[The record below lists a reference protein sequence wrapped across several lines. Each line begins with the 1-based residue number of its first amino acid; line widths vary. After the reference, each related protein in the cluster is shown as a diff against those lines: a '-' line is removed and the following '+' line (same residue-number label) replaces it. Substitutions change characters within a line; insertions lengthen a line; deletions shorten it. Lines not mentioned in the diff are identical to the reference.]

1 MQNQTTTAKLSASDR
16 RRAITAASVG
26 QFFELYD
33 FSIYGFFGFLVR
45 GGVNIYNERFGRGAP
60 LIASG

>member
-1 MQNQTTTAKLSASDR
+1 MQNQTIAAKLSPSER

-33 FSIYGFFGFLVR
+33 FSIYGFF
-45 GGVNIYNERFGRGAP
+45 AP
-60 LIASG
+60 EINRLSKSQHLS